1 MSRRSTGT
9 VRLIGG
15 RWRAKWTRADGTR
28 SRWVP
33 IPAKDDPPIA
43 PDDEAGARAYAAS
56 LAPSVKS
63 AGVGGGSV
71 ETVDAYAR
79 RWLRDRDGRIA
90 SIEADRARMRLHV
103 LPHLGPLDVRTFT
116 RDDVEALR
124 DELDAKIAKGALAW
138 KTVASVWTLVT
149 SMCGDMVSAKK
160 REFRARKDN
169 PCADVKPPERGDKK
183 AKQYLYPSEFLTF
196 VSCEAV
202 PLRLR
207 RGVAIAVYTFVR
219 DGELRE
225 LRWDGGD
232 LDLAHGTLS
241 VTRSV
246 TRTGSVK
253 STKSGETRRFA
264 VEPNI
269 LPLLRALHTEAE
281 GKGHVVRFRDRHMAR
296 DLRLWL
302 ARAGVNRPELH
313 KGDAHRKPIT
323 WHDLRA
329 TGITWMAV
337 RGDDPL
343 KIKQRAG
350 HSTFSTTEGYI
361 REAEAVRD
369 GFGEV
374 FPLLPQSILAH
385 SLGQVGHLHA
395 NLSSKMVEALGIE
408 PRSENASLTHLR
420 TYPALCIA
428 PGRAC
433 RRALP
438 GASHLF
444 DLAARPV
451 TRRLAIQLVDALRR
465 VLADPSV
472 GRRSVLLGSERDRV
486 VVRNQSIRGFLRG
499 PAGHGTQQ

>member
-1 MSRRSTGT
+1 MHSGSLPIGHARDASRFGDSRHDEIRRDVT
-9 VRLIGG
+9 
-15 RWRAKWTRADGTR
+15 AKWTRADGTR
-28 SRWVP
+28 SPWVP
-33 IPAKDDPPIA
+33 IPAKNDPPIA
-43 PDDEAGARAYAAS
+43 RDDEAGARAYAAS
-56 LAPSVKS
+56 LAPQVKS
-63 AGVGGGSV
+63 AGAGGGSV
-71 ETVDAYAR
+71 ERVEAYAA
-79 RWLRDRDGRIA
+79 RWLADREGRIA
-90 SIEADRARMRLHV
+90 SIEADRARMRIHV
-103 LPHLGPLDVRTFT
+103 LSKIGPLDVRTFD

-124 DELDAKIAKGALAW
+124 DDLDTKITKGVLAW

-149 SMCGDMVSAKK
+149 SMCSDMVSAKK
-160 REFRARKDN
+160 REFRTRKDN

-246 TRTGSVK
+246 TRTGAVK

-302 ARAGVNRPELH
+302 TRAGVNRPELH

-361 REAEAVRD
+361 REAEALRD
-369 GFGEV
+369 GFGDV
-374 FPLLPQSILAH
+374 FPPLPDALFPIAPNRPGTIESGGSSQKQAKMGGDAGNRTLASGILKVGDVARLS
-385 SLGQVGHLHA
+385 SLGFENPTAFGRT
-395 NLSSKMVEALGIE
+395 SSHPESTGVL
-408 PRSENASLTHLR
+408 PDR
-420 TYPALCIA
+420 
-428 PGRAC
+428 PGSW
-433 RRALP
+433 RRFWRRRRCLLVP
-438 GASHLF
+438 C
-444 DLAARPV
+444 AAR
-451 TRRLAIQLVDALRR
+451 
-465 VLADPSV
+465 
-472 GRRSVLLGSERDRV
+472 
-486 VVRNQSIRGFLRG
+486 
-499 PAGHGTQQ
+499 

>member
-1 MSRRSTGT
+1 M
-9 VRLIGG
+9 
-15 RWRAKWTRADGTR
+15 
-28 SRWVP
+28 
-33 IPAKDDPPIA
+33 
-43 PDDEAGARAYAAS
+43 
-56 LAPSVKS
+56 
-63 AGVGGGSV
+63 
-71 ETVDAYAR
+71 
-79 RWLRDRDGRIA
+79 
-90 SIEADRARMRLHV
+90 
-103 LPHLGPLDVRTFT
+103 RTFD

-124 DELDAKIAKGALAW
+124 DDLDTKITKGVLAW

-149 SMCGDMVSAKK
+149 SMCSDMVSAKK
-160 REFRARKDN
+160 REFRTRKDN

-246 TRTGSVK
+246 TRTGAVK

-302 ARAGVNRPELH
+302 TRAGVNRPELH

-361 REAEAVRD
+361 REAEALRD
-369 GFGEV
+369 GFGDV
-374 FPLLPQSILAH
+374 FPPLPDALFPIAPNRPGTIESGGSSQKQAKMGGDAGNRTLASGILKSRRCRSSFVARVRESHRFRPNEQSSGIHWSPPGSPRFLETLLETAKMPAGAVRGALTRVDSAPSEAASSVPGRPNLPQS
-385 SLGQVGHLHA
+385 S
-395 NLSSKMVEALGIE
+395 M
-408 PRSENASLTHLR
+408 
-420 TYPALCIA
+420 
-428 PGRAC
+428 
-433 RRALP
+433 
-438 GASHLF
+438 
-444 DLAARPV
+444 
-451 TRRLAIQLVDALRR
+451 
-465 VLADPSV
+465 
-472 GRRSVLLGSERDRV
+472 
-486 VVRNQSIRGFLRG
+486 
-499 PAGHGTQQ
+499 